1 MLRKN
6 HKKLK
11 KSYYNIL
18 SVSYKQLQLTKT
30 FKMSTETVNII
41 ETVVE
46 KKVRA
51 PSLPAKYNKFIQ
63 FAYYLLEGVNKDGLV
78 IEPGVFFD
86 KIHLFDNVEGQQ
98 AFVQSFFDNSKDTG
112 KTIRKLVAQHKK
124 DIIKANK
131 PIKDKKIRLK
141 KTTTTTDS
149 STPTPNN
156 DKKYKK
162 TRSNKSTSE
171 DSLVNQLVNLA
182 NNGPELDNVSVSI
195 LEFNNVKYLIDDNAN
210 VYDFT
215 SHDIIGKF
223 VDNQLKLN

>member
-11 KSYYNIL
+11 KSYCNIL

-30 FKMSTETVNII
+30 FKMSTETVNNI

-63 FAYYLLEGVNKDGLV
+63 FAYYLLDGVNKDGVV
-78 IEPGVFFD
+78 IEPSVFFD
-86 KIHLFDNVEGQQ
+86 KIHLFDNVQGQQ

-131 PIKDKKIRLK
+131 PIKDKKIRQK

-149 STPTPNN
+149 STPNN
-156 DKKYKK
+156 DNKNKK
-162 TRSNKSTSE
+162 TRSKKSTIE